1 MLSKNRYIW
10 APLTKIGSD
19 APVGSGT
26 SAHVA
31 PVPAR
36 LQATSAEVPEPT
48 GVTDQKSKMGAS
60 ICSHKLSFLQI
71 YKKFC
76 DIVASPIPWL
86 SQVIL
91 WQFWYK
97 QYRFQSQSLSNLEM
111 QNEGQIFQSIKMT
124 WSCND
129 AHIEFFLWKVAYS
142 YLFFM

>member
-36 LQATSAEVPEPT
+36 PQATSAEVPEPT

-71 YKKFC
+71 YKKFY
-76 DIVASPIPWL
+76 DIVASPIVEV
-86 SQVIL
+86 QVHH
-91 WQFWYK
+91 
-97 QYRFQSQSLSNLEM
+97 S
-111 QNEGQIFQSIKMT
+111 
-124 WSCND
+124 
-129 AHIEFFLWKVAYS
+129 FL
-142 YLFFM
+142 

>member
-36 LQATSAEVPEPT
+36 PQATSAEVPEPT
-48 GVTDQKSKMGAS
+48 GVTDQKSKMEAS

-76 DIVASPIPWL
+76 DIVASPTEVKEM
-86 SQVIL
+86 VI
-91 WQFWYK
+91 
-97 QYRFQSQSLSNLEM
+97 
-111 QNEGQIFQSIKMT
+111 
-124 WSCND
+124 
-129 AHIEFFLWKVAYS
+129 KVTNIHKHDIIDSRA
-142 YLFFM
+142 

>member
-1 MLSKNRYIW
+1 MLIKNRYIW

-76 DIVASPIPWL
+76 DIVASPTTC
-86 SQVIL
+86 
-91 WQFWYK
+91 YD
-97 QYRFQSQSLSNLEM
+97 LE
-111 QNEGQIFQSIKMT
+111 K
-124 WSCND
+124 
-129 AHIEFFLWKVAYS
+129 
-142 YLFFM
+142 